1 MASPPAVAQL
11 STTNAFS
18 KEERIAWEQ
27 ILEGFHD
34 QLVMS
39 KAVTVFQNDQTAMAR
54 QGDVIRRPM
63 PYIARSFS
71 GLDQTANFVGKTQ
84 LTVPAVIDT
93 IRSSPWTMD
102 ATELRDALQEG
113 RLGAAAKQKI
123 ASDINLA
130 VVNAVSQLGSLV
142 VKRTVTA
149 TGFDDLAQADS
160 LMNEQGIDYDDR
172 YAVFGSRDYN
182 AMAGNLAARP
192 YMVEGQKA
200 ADAYEMATVGR
211 RLAGFERVLKA
222 DYIQRL
228 TAAAG
233 VTVTVNGANQYT
245 VPKAITT
252 TPGGALQTN
261 VDNRI
266 QALAITV
273 ASGTVKVGD
282 AFTIAGVNNVHPITK
297 VDTGQLKTFRVVGI
311 VSGAGGTG
319 TIQITPSIISGTGG
333 TDAELAYQNCTAA
346 PATGA
351 AITWLNTAN
360 AAVNCFWKKEAVEIL
375 PGRLAV
381 PSDQGLAVM
390 RGTTDQGIELVMTK
404 QAHIETYKSLYRIDA
419 FFGVSVTNPEM
430 TGIMLFN
437 QV

>member
-1 MASPPAVAQL
+1 MAQPPAVPFL
-11 STTNAFS
+11 STANSFS
-18 KEERIAWEQ
+18 KEERIAFERL
-27 ILEGFHD
+27 LEGFHD

-39 KAVTVFQNDQTAMAR
+39 KAVTIFQNDQTMMAR
-54 QGDVIRRPM
+54 AGDMIRRPM

-84 LTVPAVIDT
+84 LTIPAAIDT

-102 ATELRDALQEG
+102 ATELRDALQEN
-113 RLGAAAKQKI
+113 RLGDAAKQKI

-130 VVNAVSQLGSLV
+130 VVNAVSTLGSLV
-142 VKRTVTA
+142 VKRTVAA
-149 TGFDDLAQADS
+149 TGFDDLAQADA
-160 LMNEQGIDYDDR
+160 LMNESGIDYDGR
-172 YAVFGSRDYN
+172 YSVFGSRDYN
-182 AMAGNLAARP
+182 AMAGNLASRA
-192 YMVEGQKA
+192 YVVEGQKA
-200 ADAYEMATVGR
+200 ANAYEMATVGR
-211 RLAGFERVLKA
+211 QVAGFERVLKA
-222 DYIQRL
+222 DYLTRL
-228 TAAAG
+228 AAAAG

-245 VPKAITT
+245 VPKALAAA
-252 TPGGALQTN
+252 PAGPLQSN

-273 ASGTVKVGD
+273 TSGTVKVGD

-297 VDTGQLKTFRVVGI
+297 VDTGQPKTFRVVGI

-319 TIQITPSIISGTGG
+319 TVQITPAIISGTGG

-351 AITWLNTAN
+351 AITWLNTVTAG
-360 AAVNCFWKKEAVEIL
+360 VNCFWKKEAVEIL

-390 RGTTDQGIELVMTK
+390 RGTTEQGIEIVMTK
-404 QAHIETYKSLYRIDA
+404 QAHIETYKSLYRVDA

-437 QV
+437 QT

>member
-1 MASPPAVAQL
+1 MAQPPVVAQL

-39 KAVTVFQNDQTAMAR
+39 KAVNIFQNDQTAMAR

-71 GLDQTANFVGKTQ
+71 GLDQTANFAGKTQ
-84 LTVPAVIDT
+84 LTVPAAIDT

-130 VVNAVSQLGSLV
+130 VVNSVSTLGSLV
-142 VKRTVTA
+142 VKRTVAA
-149 TGFDDLAQADS
+149 TGFDDLAQADA
-160 LMNEQGIDYDDR
+160 LMNECGIDMTDR
-172 YAVFGSRDYN
+172 YALFGSRDYN
-182 AMAGNLAARP
+182 AMAGNLASRA
-192 YMVEGQKA
+192 YVVTGQKA
-200 ADAYEMATVGR
+200 SDAYEKATVGR
-211 RLAGFERVLKA
+211 EVAGFDRVLKA

-252 TPGGALQTN
+252 TPAGALQTN
-261 VDNRI
+261 VDNRL

-273 ASGTVKVGD
+273 SSGTVKVGD
-282 AFTIAGVNNVHPITK
+282 AFNIAGVNNVHPITK
-297 VDTGQLKTFRVVGI
+297 VDTGQPKTFRVVSI
-311 VSGAGGTG
+311 VSGAGGSG
-319 TIQITPSIISGTGG
+319 TVMIAPAIISGTGG

-351 AITWLNTAN
+351 AITWLNTVSTG
-360 AAVNCFWKKEAVEIL
+360 VNCFWKKEAVEIL

-390 RGTTDQGIELVMTK
+390 RGTTEQGIEIVMTK

-430 TGIMLFN
+430 AGIMLFN
-437 QV
+437 QT

>member
-182 AMAGNLAARP
+182 AMAGNLAARS
-192 YMVEGQKA
+192 YVVEGQKA

-211 RLAGFERVLKA
+211 RVAGFERVLKA

-273 ASGTVKVGD
+273 TSGTVKVGD
-282 AFTIAGVNNVHPITK
+282 AFTIVGVNNVHPITK

>member
-182 AMAGNLAARP
+182 AMAGNLAARS

-211 RLAGFERVLKA
+211 RVAGFERVLKA

-430 TGIMLFN
+430 TGIMLFG
-437 QV
+437 QI

>member
-182 AMAGNLAARP
+182 AMAGNLAARS

-211 RLAGFERVLKA
+211 RVAGFERVLKA